1 MKKSKEKPPAAK
13 QVLLGVE
20 WSAGQEQVQASAG
33 SDRIEKIQQMIS
45 GVLESGEMSQ
55 QMATKLAGKLNFVMS
70 WVFGQVSKALL
81 RPLYSR
87 QHGLPGSNALSPLRT
102 ALIEIQQVLPLLKP
116 VQIPVQINE
125 QRVSFLYA
133 DAFITL
139 QGVRRAA
146 NKWGAECP
154 PLHALVGSKN
164 GWGLCFSVHRDTG
177 VHVGVRYWW
186 SHWLRLLLQK
196 RFSIG

>member
-13 QVLLGVE
+13 QVLLVVE

-55 QMATKLAGKLNFVMS
+55 QMATKLAGKLNFVTS

-87 QHGLPGSNALSPLRT
+87 QHGLPWLQCVIATPHS
-102 ALIEIQQVLPLLKP
+102 
-116 VQIPVQINE
+116 
-125 QRVSFLYA
+125 A
-133 DAFITL
+133 D
-139 QGVRRAA
+139 
-146 NKWGAECP
+146 
-154 PLHALVGSKN
+154 
-164 GWGLCFSVHRDTG
+164 
-177 VHVGVRYWW
+177 
-186 SHWLRLLLQK
+186 
-196 RFSIG
+196 